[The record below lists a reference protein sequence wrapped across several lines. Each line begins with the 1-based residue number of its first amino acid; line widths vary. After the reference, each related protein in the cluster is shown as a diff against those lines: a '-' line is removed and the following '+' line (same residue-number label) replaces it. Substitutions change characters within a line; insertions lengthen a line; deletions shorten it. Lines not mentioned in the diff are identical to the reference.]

1 MVMLPFLTGLREW
14 CAQRDERDAH
24 TRIPAIANMTSG
36 YVSPQKIVSSAPM
49 DEYSDEDEEFQIT
62 EEEEEVWLTSCPCTI
77 STSTM

>member
-24 TRIPAIANMTSG
+24 TRIPAIAVKTSG
-36 YVSPQKIVSSAPM
+36 YVSPQKIVSSALM

-77 STSTM
+77 STSTT